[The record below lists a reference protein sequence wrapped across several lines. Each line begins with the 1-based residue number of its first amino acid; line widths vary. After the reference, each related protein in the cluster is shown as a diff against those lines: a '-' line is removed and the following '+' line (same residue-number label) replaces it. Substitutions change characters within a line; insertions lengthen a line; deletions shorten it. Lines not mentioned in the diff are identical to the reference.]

1 MAQPLVSCLMVTKE
15 RAHLARRA
23 ALCFSRQTWPNKE
36 LVIIDDGSQDYE
48 PILATHR
55 ADHTIHYHRVAPD
68 PELRLGG
75 LRNLALE
82 RAHGEFL
89 VQWDDDE
96 WYHPQRIE
104 HQMASIDRGLDAV
117 VLRDTLVH
125 LDTGRYAQDLFHTR
139 MPSSVTPG
147 TILHRRSPIRY
158 PNLPRGED
166 AAYLYEME
174 REHALGIAEVP
185 HSHLFIRCFHGANTW
200 ELEHFYGAF
209 RHGTWNR
216 VCYYLTRYLARD
228 LRRHPAFRLSP
239 LEREAA
245 AHFLTDS
252 RELGLL

>member
-1 MAQPLVSCLMVTKE
+1 
-15 RAHLARRA
+15 
-23 ALCFSRQTWPNKE
+23 
-36 LVIIDDGSQDYE
+36 
-48 PILATHR
+48 
-55 ADHTIHYHRVAPD
+55 VAPD

-96 WYHPQRIE
+96 WYHPERIE

-125 LDTGRYAQDLFHTR
+125 LDTGPYAQDLFHTR

-147 TILHRRSPIRY
+147 TILHRRSPLRY

-166 AAYLYEME
+166 AAYMYDME

-185 HSHLFIRCFHGANTW
+185 HSHLFIRCFHGA
-200 ELEHFYGAF
+200 
-209 RHGTWNR
+209 
-216 VCYYLTRYLARD
+216 RYLARD
-228 LRRHPAFRLSP
+228 LRRHPSFRLSP

-245 AHFLTDS
+245 DRFLADS